1 MKWLQTCKF
10 LFAFE
15 NIISS
20 VDNNMNETVY
30 RKCIGK
36 ISHKD
41 INENKVTMKAR
52 QGKGVGNNCSSCCAK
67 FL

>member
-1 MKWLQTCKF
+1 MCKF

-30 RKCIGK
+30 CKYIGK
-36 ISHKD
+36 ISYKD
-41 INENKVTMKAR
+41 MNKNRAMMKAR
-52 QGKGVGNNCSSCCAK
+52 QGKSVGNNCSSCCAK